1 MFCVWKLCDFIRIHY
16 VCVSC
21 SIRGTC
27 GIPLSGRILDTIRA
41 NRIRLVSKSS
51 YVYERVGCVG
61 VEQYKGGNGECE

>member
-1 MFCVWKLCDFIRIHY
+1 M
-16 VCVSC
+16 SC
-21 SIRGTC
+21 SIGGVTC

-61 VEQYKGGNGECE
+61 VKQYKGGNGECE